1 MRRAVRPRI
10 IELPELTEQRV
21 SNRIPARTLFC
32 TAGERLP
39 MSRILVPIDGSQQA
53 SDALEYVLGEFQD
66 ADVTVIN
73 VIDPIEAG
81 YTAQAT
87 VPGYSEEWFEQA
99 KASAQ
104 ELFEEA
110 QATADDYGHDL
121 DTATEVGRP
130 TRTIVEYAKDN
141 DIDQIVMG
149 SHGRSGVSRI
159 LLGSVA
165 ENIVR
170 RSPVPVTIV
179 R

>member
-1 MRRAVRPRI
+1 M
-10 IELPELTEQRV
+10 TK
-21 SNRIPARTLFC
+21 
-32 TAGERLP
+32 
-39 MSRILVPIDGSQQA
+39 ILVPVDGSKQ
-53 SDALEYVLGEFQD
+53 SKEALEYALEHFED
-66 ADVTVIN
+66 TEITASN

-99 KASAQ
+99 KDAAE
-104 ELFEEA
+104 ELFDEA
-110 QATADDYGHDL
+110 RQIAGEYDKDIET
-121 DTATEVGRP
+121 TTEVGRP
-130 TRTIVEYAKDN
+130 SRAIVDYADEN
-141 DIDQIVMG
+141 DFDHIVMG

-165 ENIVR
+165 ESVVR

>member
-1 MRRAVRPRI
+1 MA
-10 IELPELTEQRV
+10 
-21 SNRIPARTLFC
+21 
-32 TAGERLP
+32 
-39 MSRILVPIDGSQQA
+39 RILVPIDGSQQ
-53 SDALEYVLGEFQD
+53 STDALEYALENFQD
-66 ADVTVIN
+66 DDITVIN
-73 VIDPIEAG
+73 IIDPIEAG
-81 YTAQAT
+81 YAGQSA

-99 KASAQ
+99 KEGSQ
-104 ELFEEA
+104 ELFDEA
-110 QATADDYGHDL
+110 QAAADEYGVRL
-121 DTATEVGRP
+121 DSVSEVGRP

-165 ENIVR
+165 ESVVR